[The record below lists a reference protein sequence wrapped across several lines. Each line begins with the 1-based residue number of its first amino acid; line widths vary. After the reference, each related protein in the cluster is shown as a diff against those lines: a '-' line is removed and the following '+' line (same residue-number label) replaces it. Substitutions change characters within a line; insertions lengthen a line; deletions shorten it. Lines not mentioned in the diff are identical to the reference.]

1 MTYFYDWNAMEKS
14 MISDEYSSAFG
25 SVIVGDRMQVAMVH
39 KEKGTGS
46 RLHRHPNEQFNYVLK
61 GDIRARVEDEEVMM
75 GPGDLVHIPANAV
88 HYLVAVSEGGADYF
102 VVKDTTW
109 GIAGAAVDG
118 KKTGAHVDAGQ
129 GPDTD
134 AMPIRQHKQ
143 PMKYFFNLDQKED
156 IAIGPDYSSA
166 HGGWV
171 KGERLQVLLYHKAR
185 GTGSRPHRHPN
196 EQFIYMMQGSVIA
209 RIEDQGKR
217 AGKGEVIHIPVNA
230 LHSMVA
236 ATEEDIVY
244 YVAKDTTFGIHGIPE
259 DGKKTGAHYEPG
271 YEPDKK

>member
-1 MTYFYDWNAMEKS
+1 
-14 MISDEYSSAFG
+14 MISDEYSSAYG
-25 SVIVGDRMQVAMVH
+25 SVIVGERMQVAMVH

-46 RLHRHPNEQFNYVLK
+46 RLHSHPNEQFNYVLK
-61 GDIRARVEDEEVMM
+61 GEIRAKVEEEETMM
-75 GPGDLVHIPANAV
+75 RPGDLVHIPANAA

-102 VVKDTTW
+102 VVKDTSW

-118 KKTGAHVDAGQ
+118 KKTGAHYETGLEPEKRVSSV
-129 GPDTD
+129 
-134 AMPIRQHKQ
+134 RQEE
-143 PMKYFFNLDQKED
+143 PMKYFYNLDEKDD

-171 KGERLQVLLYHKAR
+171 KGERLQVLLYHKPK
-185 GTGSRPHRHPN
+185 GTGSRPHRHSN
-196 EQFIYMMQGSVIA
+196 EQFIYILQGSVIA
-209 RIEDQGKR
+209 RIEDKEKI

-236 ATEEDIVY
+236 TTQEDVVY

-259 DGKKTGAHYEPG
+259 DGEKTGAHYEPG
-271 YEPDKK
+271 YAPEKKG